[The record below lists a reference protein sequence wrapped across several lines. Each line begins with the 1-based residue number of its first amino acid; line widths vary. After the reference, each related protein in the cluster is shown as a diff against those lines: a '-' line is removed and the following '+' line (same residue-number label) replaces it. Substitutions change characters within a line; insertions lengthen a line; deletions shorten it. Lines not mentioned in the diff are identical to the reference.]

1 MDALFILG
9 GGTSSAFDMLVLRDR
24 RFPFKFGICLN
35 TEMLQFLVIGG
46 SESDEIVSFVAKV
59 GLNSRRA

>member
-24 RFPFKFGICLN
+24 RVRFKFGICSP
-35 TEMLQFLVIGG
+35 EVLQFLVIGG
-46 SESDEIVSFVAKV
+46 SESDEIVSFVATV
-59 GLNSRRA
+59 GLYSRRA